1 MDDVFYNK
9 EQNIFFRIYYINKK
23 KFVESWKTEKW
34 MLFSIG
40 LHFKKGMIKEV
51 IDKIKNMIK
60 KKWNRDAEEKNI
72 GLEELKQLQNEG
84 AIIIDVRS
92 PQEYREGH
100 IDGAISIP
108 EYKIKKEVE
117 NRIPDKNQNIVV
129 YCSSGG
135 RSKKAQKQLRK
146 LGYSQVYN
154 LYNGLTNYWDFCEF
168 MIKWQV
174 TKYRWRK
181 HG

>member
-1 MDDVFYNK
+1 MRQVV
-9 EQNIFFRIYYINKK
+9 INK
-23 KFVESWKTEKW
+23 
-34 MLFSIG
+34 
-40 LHFKKGMIKEV
+40 IKD
-51 IDKIKNMIK
+51 IIKN
-60 KKWNRDAEEKNI
+60 KWHRQMEEQDI
-72 GLEELKQLQNEG
+72 TLDELKQFQNNG

-108 EYKIKKEVE
+108 EYKIKKEIE
-117 NRIPDKNQNIVV
+117 NRILDKKQNIVV

-154 LYNGLTNYWDFCEF
+154 LYNGLTNY
-168 MIKWQV
+168 
-174 TKYRWRK
+174 
-181 HG
+181 

>member
-1 MDDVFYNK
+1 MDEND
-9 EQNIFFRIYYINKK
+9 
-23 KFVESWKTEKW
+23 
-34 MLFSIG
+34 
-40 LHFKKGMIKEV
+40 
-51 IDKIKNMIK
+51 
-60 KKWNRDAEEKNI
+60 I
-72 GLEELKQLQNEG
+72 GLEELKQLQKEG
-84 AIIIDVRS
+84 AVIIDVRS

-108 EYKIKKEVE
+108 EYDIKKEAE
-117 NRIPDKNQNIVV
+117 KRIINKNKDIVV

-168 MIKWQV
+168 MIKWQIS
-174 TKYRWRK
+174 KYRWRK
-181 HG
+181 NE